1 MTQKELY
8 EKIKKALTQDVD
20 LSEEEYAAK
29 TAKADETTKKHGVK
43 GRASINESRRARRM
57 AMNFYGVM
65 LNTLVNIHATMLE
78 QLATTKENN
87 RLLSIVINGGEN
99 VENVPDTAESEV
111 NNE

>member
-8 EKIKKALTQDVD
+8 EKINKALTQDVD

>member
-1 MTQKELY
+1 MTQQELN

-29 TAKADETTKKHGVK
+29 TIKADDTTKKHGVK
-43 GRASINESRRARRM
+43 GKASINESRRARRM

-78 QLATTKENN
+78 QLAATHENN
-87 RLLSIVINGGEN
+87 RLLATVINGGVD
-99 VENVPDTAESEV
+99 VENVPETAESEV

>member
-1 MTQKELY
+1 MTQQELN

-29 TAKADETTKKHGVK
+29 TIKADDTTKKHGVK

-78 QLATTKENN
+78 QLAATHENN
-87 RLLSIVINGGEN
+87 RLLATVINGGED
-99 VENVPDTAESEV
+99 VDVPETAESEV